1 MDSIDGGDAYQEVC
15 DQLVECFDNPELT
28 FSARILRSMIDQGI
42 GGTGR
47 SLAAEYREMLMHEP
61 LEVLSEA
68 DFVAERDASVV
79 RQKEIEAAD
88 TESFEAFLARQA

>member
-1 MDSIDGGDAYQEVC
+1 MDSLYGGEAYQQVC

-47 SLAAEYREMLMHEP
+47 ALSAEYREMLMQEP
-61 LEVLSEA
+61 LEILSEA
-68 DFVAERDASVV
+68 DFAAERDASVV
-79 RQKEIEAAD
+79 RQKEVEAAD
-88 TESFEAFLARQA
+88 TESFEAFLAKQA